1 MLMVVVFLSLSM
13 VKLDGGGGF
22 VGLLGRVCDFTDYF
36 MWRLKFFIIINV
48 GFQSV
53 YVHLN

>member
-13 VKLDGGGGF
+13 VKLDDGGGF